1 MTDPNYK
8 RNLERFFKSKGF
20 KYSDIEAWMER
31 NKIDEKINEAKSN
44 TYTNGFVQSLDNG
57 DFANASLALSYLVG
71 TDPKR
76 ATALMANFPSFKDN
90 WSVNNARENAMV
102 AYQMKQ
108 KADQAKYQQQ
118 LAREQRQF
126 EEKMKLAAYN
136 SGLKLEEYKQRLGF
150 GYNTIAQMQG
160 TEAANQW
167 LINTLN
173 RSGKGG
179 KNSNA
184 NNNASELKG
193 KAREWHNKL
202 KAARE
207 DAYSSMG
214 DMENP
219 GKTFE
224 QSEEGKND
232 HNVENYRLLLEEFKR
247 SAEAD
252 DKDIEWA
259 NEELAKLQNEY
270 TNISRVVTALRGE

>member
-1 MTDPNYK
+1 MASAIMATTPSYK
-8 RNLERFFKSKGF
+8 
-20 KYSDIEAWMER
+20 DAW
-31 NKIDEKINEAKSN
+31 N
-44 TYTNGFVQSLDNG
+44 
-57 DFANASLALSYLVG
+57 
-71 TDPKR
+71 
-76 ATALMANFPSFKDN
+76 
-90 WSVNNARENAMV
+90 VNNARENAIT

-108 KADQAKYQQQ
+108 KADEANYKRQ
-118 LAREQRQF
+118 LARDRQQF

-167 LINTLN
+167 LIDTLN
-173 RSGKGG
+173 RGGKGG
-179 KNSNA
+179 KGSNA
-184 NNNASELKG
+184 NNSSGELKG

-219 GKTFE
+219 GITFE
-224 QSEEGKND
+224 QSEEGEND
-232 HNVENYRLLLEEFKR
+232 HNVENYRLLLEDFKR

-270 TNISRVVTALRGE
+270 TNISRVVTAQRGE

>member
-44 TYTNGFVQSLDNG
+44 VYTNGFVQSLDNG

-76 ATALMANFPSFKDN
+76 ATALMANFPSFRDN

-126 EEKMKLAAYN
+126 EDKMKLAAYN

-173 RSGKGG
+173 RGGKGSKG
-179 KNSNA
+179 SNQ
-184 NNNASELKG
+184 SGSTGLKG

-214 DMENP
+214 DINNI
-219 GKTFE
+219 GVTF
-224 QSEEGKND
+224 QQTEEGENNHD
-232 HNVENYRLLLEEFKR
+232 VENYRLLLEDFKR

-252 DKDIEWA
+252 EDDIEWA
-259 NEELAKLQNEY
+259 NQELARLEKTY
-270 TNISRVVTALRGE
+270 TDISRVVTAQRGE